1 MIAVNQIIIV
11 SSISSLTLNRPTFP
25 YCSTKRFITI
35 TLGYERLSVYFIGLE
50 LFLDTSVKLIMLAV
64 QQMVK
69 NYYLMGIKH
78 WKLLFGSK
86 ESRITF
92 LIGLANAVVQNC

>member
-1 MIAVNQIIIV
+1 M
-11 SSISSLTLNRPTFP
+11 
-25 YCSTKRFITI
+25 
-35 TLGYERLSVYFIGLE
+35 GLE
-50 LFLDTSVKLIMLAV
+50 LFLDTSVKIMLLAV
-64 QQMVK
+64 QQMAK

-92 LIGLANAVVQNC
+92 LICLADAVVQNCQDYKSQSPRGNDEMKMFKCLQTCK